1 MANADCL
8 IYTESVSDNVLPVFL
23 RPLVEKELN
32 NEVKWNASRIRW
44 VMRFKEVIV
53 LLCSSA
59 ALLVSCE
66 KNSEIKVYRV
76 SKAPLEESAA
86 QQQDTMPTNTAA
98 PRMPGGLAS
107 GADNSVSTPPGWE
120 PQPLSQMRQAS
131 FLVKGEN
138 GAVADIS
145 FVSLGSAA
153 GNVLENVNRWLSQLG
168 QAPITEQKLGE
179 IAQRLRTSLGDVAIV
194 DLTGL
199 PDNADPA
206 RDGRIVAGMVTTAD
220 STLFFKMRGNAD
232 LTEAQKS
239 DFMKWV
245 AAVCN
250 AQTQTGPPQMAAAPP
265 QAPNAPQIKWK
276 TPEGWTEVPPS
287 SMRYASFSAPSEDGG
302 KIDISIVTFPGDGG
316 SDADNINRWRGQIG
330 LAPIDPNA
338 VTSQVAPLKTEDT
351 SFSTTDIAGDKT
363 RTIAAWT
370 RRDGRVWFFKA
381 TGPNTA
387 VEKEKPNFVKFI
399 ESIRF

>member
-1 MANADCL
+1 
-8 IYTESVSDNVLPVFL
+8 
-23 RPLVEKELN
+23 
-32 NEVKWNASRIRW
+32 
-44 VMRFKEVIV
+44 MRFKEVIV
-53 LLCSSA
+53 PLCFSA
-59 ALLVSCE
+59 AVLVSCE

-86 QQQDTMPTNTAA
+86 QQQDAVPTNTAA

-131 FLVKGEN
+131 FLVKGDN

-179 IAQRLRTSLGDVAIV
+179 IAQRLPTSLGDVAIV

-206 RDGRIVAGMVTTAD
+206 RDGRIIAAMVTTAD
-220 STLFFKMRGNAD
+220 STLFFKIRGNTD

-239 DFMKWV
+239 DFIKWV

-250 AQTQTGPPQMAAAPP
+250 AQTRTGPPQMAVAPP
-265 QAPNAPQIKWK
+265 QAANAAQIRWK
-276 TPEGWTEVPPS
+276 KPETWTEVPPS
-287 SMRYASFSAPSEDGG
+287 SMRYASFSAPAGDGG
-302 KIDISIVTFPGDGG
+302 KIDISVVTFPGDGG
-316 SDADNINRWRGQIG
+316 SDTDNVNRWRGQIG
-330 LAPIDPNA
+330 LAPIDANA
-338 VTSQVAPLKTEDT
+338 VTSQIAPLKTEDA
-351 SFSTTDIAGDKT
+351 SFSTTDIAGVKT

>member
-1 MANADCL
+1 MAKADCL
-8 IYTESVSDNVLPVFL
+8 IYSESVSDNVLRVFL

-32 NEVKWNASRIRW
+32 NEVKWNASRICW

-53 LLCSSA
+53 PLYLSA

-76 SKAPLEESAA
+76 SKAPLEESAP
-86 QQQDTMPTNTAA
+86 QQQDAMPTNTAA
-98 PRMPGGLAS
+98 PRMPGSLAS
-107 GADNSVSTPPGWE
+107 AADTSVPTPPNWE

-131 FLVKGEN
+131 FLVKGDN
-138 GAVADIS
+138 DAVADIS

-153 GNVLENVNRWLSQLG
+153 GNVLENVNRWLGQLG

-179 IAQRLRTSLGDVAIV
+179 TSQRLHTSLGDVTVV

-206 RDGRIVAGMVTTAD
+206 RDGRIIAAVVTTAD

-239 DFMKWV
+239 DFIKWV

-250 AQTQTGPPQMAAAPP
+250 AQMQTGRPQMATAPP
-265 QAPNAPQIKWK
+265 QASNAPQIKWK
-276 TPEGWTEVPPS
+276 RPETWTEVPPS
-287 SMRYASFSAPSEDGG
+287 TMRYASFSAPSEEGG
-302 KIDISIVTFPGDGG
+302 KIDISVVTFPGDGG
-316 SDADNINRWRGQIG
+316 TDADNVNRWRGQIG
-330 LAPIDPNA
+330 LAPIDANT
-338 VTSQVAPLKTEDT
+338 VTSQIAPLKTEDT
-351 SFSTTDIAGDKT
+351 TFSTTDIAGDKT

-370 RRDGRVWFFKA
+370 RRDGSVWFFKA

-387 VEKEKPNFVKFI
+387 VEKEKSNFVKFI